1 MPNVGP
7 SSRDFLRQLGDFAS
21 EKLTY
26 PVEDLD
32 RIGEFAREAW
42 LACTAVGLHGLPVP
56 ERFGG
61 QGADILTTVLAFEV
75 LGYHCRDNGLLFSM
89 QAQLWATTMTLLRFA
104 PEDVKERTLPGLCD
118 GSLIGA
124 HAMTEPRG
132 GSDAF
137 GLEATARACDGGYV
151 LDGLKSFVTNAP
163 VADLVIVYATE
174 DRTLGAAGVSA
185 FLVPVD
191 TPGLTVGPRLEK
203 MGLRTSPTADVSFA
217 DCFVPRESRIGARGG
232 GAVMF
237 TRAMAYERAFILTA
251 ALGTLRR
258 QLDGC
263 VLFAR
268 QREQFGHPIIDF
280 QAVSHTLADMSLRRK
295 CGRLLLLDAAE
306 AADQHRLS
314 DADSSHV
321 KLFLSEALVRSSLD
335 ALQIHGGH
343 GYMTSTGLER
353 DARDALASRVYS
365 GTDQIQ
371 RQIIVDGLLS
381 GATRS

>member
-1 MPNVGP
+1 MSRVEP
-7 SSRDFLRQLGDFAS
+7 SSQHFLRQLSDFAS
-21 EKLTY
+21 KKLAY

-32 RIGEFAREAW
+32 RKGEFAREAW
-42 LACTAVGLHGLPVP
+42 LACAAVGLHGLPVP

-61 QGADILTTVLAFEV
+61 QGSDILTTVLAFEA

-104 PEDVKERTLPGLCD
+104 PDEVQERALPGLCD
-118 GSLIGA
+118 GSVIGA

-137 GLEATARACDGGYV
+137 GLGTTARACDGGYV

-163 VADLVIVYATE
+163 IADFVIVYATE
-174 DRTLGAAGVSA
+174 DRGLGAAGVSA

-203 MGLRTSPTADVSFA
+203 MGLRTSPTADLSFT
-217 DCFVPRESRIGARGG
+217 DCFVPRSARIGARGG
-232 GAVMF
+232 GALMF
-237 TRAMAYERAFILTA
+237 TRAMAYERAFILAA

-258 QLDGC
+258 QIDDC

-268 QREQFGHPIIDF
+268 QREQFGRPIIDF
-280 QAVSHTLADMSLRRK
+280 QAVSHTLADMSLRLK
-295 CGRLLLLDAAE
+295 CGRLLLLDAAD
-306 AADQHRLS
+306 AADHRRLS
-314 DADSSHV
+314 DSDSSHV
-321 KLFLSEALVRSSLD
+321 KLHLSEALVRSSLD
-335 ALQIHGGH
+335 TLQLHGGH
-343 GYMTSTGLER
+343 GYMTAAGLEL
-353 DARDALASRVYS
+353 DVRDALASRLYS

-371 RQIIVDGLLS
+371 RQIIADGLLS
-381 GATRS
+381 GTTYP

>member
-7 SSRDFLRQLGDFAS
+7 SSQDFLRQLGDFAS

-32 RIGEFAREAW
+32 RTGEFAREAW

-137 GLEATARACDGGYV
+137 SLDTAARTCDGGYV

-203 MGLRTSPTADVSFA
+203 MGLRTSPTADVSFS

-237 TRAMAYERAFILTA
+237 TRAMAYERAFILAA

-306 AADQHRLS
+306 AADHRRLS

-343 GYMTSTGLER
+343 GYMTPAGLER
-353 DARDALASRVYS
+353 DVRDALASRLYS

-381 GATRS
+381 GATRP